1 MVKKSQSELT
11 TLFQLLSEQYIL
23 KKEALTFKESAI
35 YSRISPSRLNTLTT
49 NGEITHYVPYP
60 GRVVFQKKI
69 WIISFFRIKNMFC
82 KKQKKITTIEEGYP
96 MSKKTTEILWLILL
110 QLKNQ
115 NRSYHVSW
123 AHLYNFF
130 FNESGHFIYFPPKE
144 NLLPWYYLNNNNFH
158 LNSTQL

>member
-60 GRVVFQKKI
+60 GRVVFQKKDLDN
-69 WIISFFRIKNMFC
+69 F
-82 KKQKKITTIEEGYP
+82 
-96 MSKKTTEILWLILL
+96 LL
-110 QLKNQ
+110 QNKKYVLQEAEKNY
-115 NRSYHVSW
+115 NYRGGISY
-123 AHLYNFF
+123 
-130 FNESGHFIYFPPKE
+130 E
-144 NLLPWYYLNNNNFH
+144 
-158 LNSTQL
+158 